1 MVFSKSQLIII
12 GSVLVIILFFVLV
25 FLGVIPGLRS
35 DLGGQTE
42 LIMWGVYDSADDFA
56 GSFSGL
62 QNVFPNVSIRYVQK
76 DPLTYETELVNA
88 LALGSAP
95 DIVMVHNS
103 WLPKHM
109 NKLSP
114 APAATFDL
122 KAVRDL
128 FPAVVEQDFVSGG
141 NVYALPLYI
150 DTLALYYN
158 QDLFNAANLSF
169 PPSTWDEFISD
180 VDTLKNVDRTGK
192 INLAAAS
199 IGGSADSINRATDL
213 IYLLMLQSGTR
224 MVDTDY
230 TSAVF
235 ADYSKD
241 GVRPGSSALEFYTQF
256 SNPRSS
262 HYTWND
268 SLHYSL
274 DNFSEGTTAMIFDYA
289 FSRETIIN
297 KNPFLKF
304 GIAKVPQLSDA
315 PIPVNFADYWGLS
328 VLNRSPYRDLAWQ
341 AVSFLT
347 TDTSSVNSYLAA
359 TSRPPAPRSL
369 LSGCSRDTTL
379 APFCAQTLTARA
391 WPRPDQSKVDVIF
404 SDAVKGVLNGKLSIL
419 NALNEA
425 QDNVSLLITKLK

>member
-1 MVFSKSQLIII
+1 MSFSKSQLIII
-12 GSVLVIILFFVLV
+12 GSVLVIVLFFILI

-35 DLGGQTE
+35 DLGSKTK
-42 LIMWGVYDSADDFA
+42 LVMWGVYDSADDFA
-56 GSFSGL
+56 GSFSRL
-62 QNVFPNVSIRYVQK
+62 ATVLPNVSISYVQK

-103 WLPKHM
+103 WLHKHS

-114 APAATFDL
+114 APATTFDL

-169 PPSTWDEFISD
+169 PPSTWDEFIAD
-180 VDTLKNVDRTGK
+180 VDILKNVDRAGK
-192 INLAAAS
+192 INRAAAA
-199 IGGSADSINRATDL
+199 IGGSADSVNHAPDL
-213 IYLLMLQSGTR
+213 IYLLMLQSGAR
-224 MVDTDY
+224 MVDANY
-230 TSAVF
+230 TAAVF

-241 GVRPGSSALEFYTQF
+241 GIRPGSSALEFYTQF
-256 SNPRSS
+256 GNSRSP

-274 DNFSEGTTAMIFDYA
+274 DSFSEGAVAMIFDYS
-289 FSRETIIN
+289 FIRETITS

-304 GIAKVPQLSDA
+304 SIAKIPQLSDA

-328 VLNRSPYRDLAWQ
+328 VLNRSPYRALAWQ
-341 AVSFLT
+341 AVAFLT
-347 TDTSSVNSYLAA
+347 TDLDSVNGYLSAS
-359 TSRPPAPRSL
+359 SRPPALRSL
-369 LSGCSRDTTL
+369 LSACSRDTNL
-379 APFCAQTLTARA
+379 SPFCAQTLTART
-391 WPRPDQSKVDVIF
+391 WPRPDQSKVDDIF
-404 SDAVKGVLNGKLSIL
+404 SNAVKSVLNGKLSIL
-419 NALNEA
+419 NALSEA
-425 QDNVSLLITKLK
+425 QDNVSLLLTKNK